1 MTLSNLSREGGME
14 DIKSCF
20 LLSLPII
27 YSGSMSV
34 FNISS

>member
-1 MTLSNLSREGGME
+1 MTLSNFSGEGGME

-27 YSGSMSV
+27 YPGSMSMI
-34 FNISS
+34 NISS